1 MTGAAVVVSVVLA
14 LLVGRPWHR
23 PSSRR
28 RRVRVPRGSL
38 RRSVVVDPGSAR
50 HMALALA
57 LALALGFVVGGPVLA
72 VVGAGAAALS
82 RPVIERLRARRQQA
96 AIAAAVPD
104 LVDLFLVSA
113 SSGQTVTGSLAA
125 VAPRAPPALAS
136 AVGGASDRF
145 RRGLPLVECLAELGS
160 DLGPHGAPLADSL
173 RQAASAGVP
182 LVPLLEGVAASARD
196 RRRRRAQEVARRL
209 PITMLFPMVACILPA
224 AILLAVVPVL
234 LVSVASL
241 SP

>member
-1 MTGAAVVVSVVLA
+1 MTGAAVVVSVVLTVV
-14 LLVGRPWHR
+14 VGRPWHR
-23 PSSRR
+23 GSSRR

-50 HMALALA
+50 HMALA

-173 RQAASAGVP
+173 RQAASAGAP
-182 LVPLLEGVAASARD
+182 LVPLLEGVAATARD